1 MIPWGTSSLSGIFR
15 WPFSL
20 CDEELCADWH
30 GKVANVAGIC
40 EAIEAVD
47 PTTLVERAGDHRWV
61 FAVVEHA
68 IACIEQHDGWRSS
81 ELKDF
86 IKAESERP
94 LPLVHFFE
102 ALAQTEAA
110 SGVKCVPWL
119 STRPGEMAIGVRIGE
134 RDVTVLSQPGPLY
147 LEDSFPIAKSIIC
160 GQEYRL
166 LDKEGK
172 ALASVDL
179 HPSHDTTRTSHPDA
193 ALPSGPS
200 RLPPSSSSRRGARG
214 GVARDAIRR
223 QQGTRR
229 AWRAFNGARSWPPA
243 VRQGLAAQVS
253 EERRGRIL
261 GL

>member
-1 MIPWGTSSLSGIFR
+1 MSKLLRLRDFQVAVGSTSLALNAQRSANLSLFSTYEPVRLWLRERGVRAPFR
-15 WPFSL
+15 KIVVSL

-30 GKVANVAGIC
+30 AKVASVAGIC

-68 IACIEQHDGWRSS
+68 IACIEQHVGWRSS

-119 STRPGEMAIGVRIGE
+119 STRPGETAIGVRIGE

-160 GQEYRL
+160 GQAYRL

-179 HPSHDTTRTSHPDA
+179 HP
-193 ALPSGPS
+193 
-200 RLPPSSSSRRGARG
+200 
-214 GVARDAIRR
+214 VA
-223 QQGTRR
+223 
-229 AWRAFNGARSWPPA
+229 
-243 VRQGLAAQVS
+243 
-253 EERRGRIL
+253 
-261 GL
+261 